1 MDEDL
6 ELNRLVKL
14 ALESRE
20 PFRLASSCGAVR
32 RPVLRWG
39 VPSLL
44 AATLALAAVFRTTL
58 SLPSDRVSDAIRL
71 LSAVEGTDLECEGE
85 SPAELLLAWQDA
97 PCRDIP

>member
-44 AATLALAAVFRTTL
+44 AATLALAAVFRATL

-71 LSAVEGTDLECEGE
+71 PQPAVLPINEKKGPNGSLQT
-85 SPAELLLAWQDA
+85 
-97 PCRDIP
+97 